1 MTKKLIGK
9 VALVTGGSRG
19 IGAAIVKRLAE
30 EGAQVAFTYSS
41 SKEAADKLTAEVGG
55 KTTAYQADADAPD
68 KLPQLAAKVL
78 KDFGKID
85 ILVNN
90 AGIMEGTGL
99 IGEIDPAGYQKQMR
113 VNVDAVFTLTNEVV
127 KTMEPGSRIINISS
141 ILGERAIMQGISS
154 YNASKFAVLGQTR
167 SWARDL
173 APKNIL
179 VNAVLP
185 GPIDT
190 ELNPGDGPNA
200 EGQRA
205 MIPMGRY
212 GKPEEIAGAVAF
224 FAGPDATF
232 ITGAELAVDGGS
244 NA

>member
-41 SKEAADKLTAEVGG
+41 SKEAADKLTAEIDG
-55 KTTAYQADADAPD
+55 KTIGYQADANAPD
-68 KLPQLAAKVL
+68 KLPELAAKVL

-127 KTMEPGSRIINISS
+127 KTMASGSRIINISS
-141 ILGERAIMQGISS
+141 ILGERAIMPGISS
-154 YNASKFAVLGQTR
+154 YNTSKFAVLGQTR
-167 SWARDL
+167 SWAKDL
-173 APKNIL
+173 GPKNIL

-200 EGQRA
+200 DNMRA
-205 MIPMGRY
+205 MIPMGRF
-212 GKPEEIAGAVAF
+212 GKPEEIASAVAF
-224 FAGPDATF
+224 FAGPDSSF